1 MALHSL
7 IVKFSDL
14 WKRSGVQA
22 RASAEPQE
30 ERKLWQTRR
39 PAPGGLSS
47 WWPGRSRRRSSRS
60 GWLRLAAEG
69 KAAKTVRTHTEAVA
83 WFAAAHLLPRAG
95 CTRWTRSAA

>member
-30 ERKLWQTRR
+30 ERKTMADPKARARR
-39 PAPGGLSS
+39 PKQLVAGPLAPEIFSF
-47 WWPGRSRRRSSRS
+47 
-60 GWLRLAAEG
+60 RLAA
-69 KAAKTVRTHTEAVA
+69 
-83 WFAAAHLLPRAG
+83 PG
-95 CTRWTRSAA
+95 C